1 MRFLLLLRGDAAAEA
16 AMTDADRRAMVED
29 HIAYSGMLK
38 QRGAHVYGDPLDA
51 PETGRVVRFDGP
63 SFTVTDGPFVEAK
76 ESLGGF
82 YVLECGSMDEAIG
95 LARQLP
101 GSPGLVAELRPI
113 PEV

>member
-1 MRFLLLLRGDAAAEA
+1 MRYLLLLRGDAAAEA

-51 PETGRVVRFDGP
+51 PETGRVVRLDGSSP
-63 SFTVTDGPFVEAK
+63 TVTDGPFVEAK

-82 YVLECGSMDEAIG
+82 YVLECGSMDEAVE

-101 GSPGLVAELRPI
+101 RSPGLVAELRPI
-113 PEV
+113 PGA

>member
-16 AMTDADRRAMVED
+16 AMTDDDRRAMVED
-29 HIAYSGMLK
+29 HIAYSAMLR
-38 QRGAHVYGDPLDA
+38 QRGAYVYGDALDR
-51 PETGRVVRFDGP
+51 PETARVIQFDGP
-63 SFTVTDGPFVEAK
+63 EAVVTDGPFLESK

-82 YVLECGSMDEAIG
+82 YVIECDSADAAAD

-101 GSPGLVAELRPI
+101 RSPGLVAELRPI